1 MVPVAVNVIPVPE
14 QILVADAEMDIEGV
28 INGLTVIFN
37 PMDVTVF
44 WVKQDGNVPPVFRIT
59 FTTSLFDGT

>member
-1 MVPVAVNVIPVPE
+1 LVPVAVNVIPVPE

-44 WVKQDGNVPPVFRIT
+44 WVKQDGNVPPVFSNT